1 MLKCLNIFFVLKSS
15 CMHPTPLERSRI
27 SIARVHFD
35 ILRQCTPLRRR
46 LQAIAHVGQWGYI
59 QLCSKQLVAQEITSA
74 AWPYVYPGIWDLRV
88 PNCPQK
94 ETWPYLCNSQVECWQ
109 SALQGTDISAGGS
122 CEFAPGNNWTN
133 KKGTRGMA
141 ESLESGR
148 IDSEECAALMQ
159 ENIHYC
165 DWETAILQRRSK
177 AISLN
182 KWRLSVHL
190 FIYWKLILTARA
202 YHFPESFFHGV
213 RWIPS
218 IGLEVLSDWT
228 LSLVTHR
235 LSTIDSQHVRSVN
248 GLKHVS
254 Q

>member
-1 MLKCLNIFFVLKSS
+1 MHSFTPMAAGNSTCGSVRIDPALHQAACGSRNRFCSLTVCLSWYPRSS
-15 CMHPTPLERSRI
+15 CPKLSTEGDLALS
-27 SIARVHFD
+27 
-35 ILRQCTPLRRR
+35 
-46 LQAIAHVGQWGYI
+46 LQQSGGMLTKRPSEH
-59 QLCSKQLVAQEITSA
+59 
-74 AWPYVYPGIWDLRV
+74 R
-88 PNCPQK
+88 
-94 ETWPYLCNSQVECWQ
+94 YL
-109 SALQGTDISAGGS
+109 SAGGS

-133 KKGTRGMA
+133 KKGTQGMA

-177 AISLN
+177 AISWN
-182 KWRLSVHL
+182 KLRLSVHL
-190 FIYWKLILTARA
+190 FIYWKLILTAHA

-235 LSTIDSQHVRSVN
+235 LSTIDSRHVRSVN

>member
-59 QLCSKQLVAQEITSA
+59 QLCNKQLVAQEITSA

-109 SALQGTDISAGGS
+109 SALQGTDISVLEVVVSLRQAITELIKREHGGWQSLWRVGGS
-122 CEFAPGNNWTN
+122 IVKNVRHWCRRTS
-133 KKGTRGMA
+133 TTVT
-141 ESLESGR
+141 GR
-148 IDSEECAALMQ
+148 
-159 ENIHYC
+159 
-165 DWETAILQRRSK
+165 RRSCREGQK
-177 AISLN
+177 Q
-182 KWRLSVHL
+182 SV
-190 FIYWKLILTARA
+190 
-202 YHFPESFFHGV
+202 
-213 RWIPS
+213 
-218 IGLEVLSDWT
+218 
-228 LSLVTHR
+228 
-235 LSTIDSQHVRSVN
+235 
-248 GLKHVS
+248 
-254 Q
+254 